1 MPVSRLERR
10 AGKTI
15 GGLKPKK
22 VVEPK
27 RGAPGPRGPRGLD
40 GSGTGGG
47 GVGWS
52 PLFGVVSDGQ
62 RRVLQVTG
70 WFGGHGN
77 APPSGDYIGVSG
89 LVGDIADAVD
99 IRASDYEVQSV
110 TADGDLS
117 IGRSV
122 SKHCVITLNGDVTS
136 FEITGWPPAGL
147 LGNLTLE
154 VHNAGSFLISVW
166 PDGTIWDGGFAPTPS
181 PLGVD
186 IYLLFSCDGG
196 ATIFGSIAGQVISD
210 RFELRTAA
218 VGGPRP
224 KVICRNGLGFVL
236 PGRSRST
243 PPSPKLGI

>member
-1 MPVSRLERR
+1 LERR

-122 SKHCVITLNGDVTS
+122 SKHRVITLNGDVTS

-181 PLGVD
+181 PLGV
-186 IYLLFSCDGG
+186 
-196 ATIFGSIAGQVISD
+196 GQVISD
-210 RFELRTAA
+210 RFELRTVA

>member
-1 MPVSRLERR
+1 MRPPV
-10 AGKTI
+10 ANGI
-15 GGLKPKK
+15 
-22 VVEPK
+22 
-27 RGAPGPRGPRGLD
+27 PRELR
-40 GSGTGGG
+40 
-47 GVGWS
+47 
-52 PLFGVVSDGQ
+52 
-62 RRVLQVTG
+62 
-70 WFGGHGN
+70 
-77 APPSGDYIGVSG
+77 PSN
-89 LVGDIADAVD
+89 
-99 IRASDYEVQSV
+99 
-110 TADGDLS
+110 
-117 IGRSV
+117 
-122 SKHCVITLNGDVTS
+122 CVITLDGDVTS

-186 IYLLFSCDGG
+186 IYLLFSSDGG